1 MRIKAILALI
11 LILIF
16 QSLFSQ
22 EYALVLSGGGG
33 KGAYQVGVWKALT
46 EYGIAQKVSV
56 ISGTSVGGL
65 NASLFATTTPKDA
78 ENIWSNEVS
87 TRLTKDDSLISQL
100 GLSELLDMVPL
111 EELYDSKISVYVT
124 AVRDRLKL
132 LKFLNTKVLGSGYGS
147 HSYYFY
153 LNKDSSED
161 IKSKLLATS
170 AFPVLCS
177 PVWIN
182 DSDGGHYYSD
192 GGEESV
198 GGDNLPIK
206 PVIENFPSI
215 KNIIVVYLSDR
226 NHVSRRIQAKD
237 YDKLNIIELF
247 PSIDLDGDGFLE
259 GIVDGTTNFS
269 KERINLL
276 IKKGYTDTVDF
287 FHRRK
292 IYPVSS
298 YWFE

>member
-1 MRIKAILALI
+1 MRIKAILTLI
-11 LILIF
+11 LILIC

-132 LKFLNTKVLGSGYGS
+132 LKFLNTKVLGSLFGS

-247 PSIDLDGDGFLE
+247 PSIDLDGDGFFE
-259 GIVDGTTNFS
+259 GIVDGTTNFTQ
-269 KERINLL
+269 ERINLL
-276 IKKGYTDTVDF
+276 IKKGYTDTLDF